1 MDEYDVK
8 DVVYDAVE
16 AANTGLPIYLD
27 RSKDGEKGNHIVI
40 NALPWNENDDFIN
53 QGYVNVNIF
62 TMQNANGMIDEQTE
76 KTAVRAIKP
85 QIKMIGV
92 VGGQY
97 RNAEIIW
104 SESLGET
111 KEGFDCKNLK
121 ILIKTDK

>member
-8 DVVYDAVE
+8 DFVYDAVE
-16 AANTGLPIYLD
+16 AATTGLPIYKD
-27 RSKDGEKGNHIVI
+27 RSKDGEKNNHIVI
-40 NALPWNENDDFIN
+40 NALPWSENDDFIN

-62 TMQNANGMIDEQTE
+62 TKQNENGMIDEETA
-76 KTAVRAIKP
+76 KTTIRAVKAQLKLIDT
-85 QIKMIGV
+85 V
-92 VGGQY
+92 AGQY

-111 KEGFDCKNLK
+111 KEGFDCKNVK